1 MSSAATHLE
10 LTARFVLARE
20 AGRADH
26 YQQPAP
32 AGRPV
37 SSVHPLT
44 IYIVVVSLW
53 VVQSRH
59 QADLFNVTR
68 AQEDEPPTERRPK
81 NRSDFLISIP
91 NMNDLLWQF
100 QIFDTNATIHR
111 VKAASSLSW
120 GLKLYRLFGS
130 PQNTSQCILTT
141 EELMILE
148 STTKS
153 VSAAFG
159 FFLEEGPTPQLEAT
173 YLEGQIW
180 EEKILKK
187 LLKLWF
193 DPIQSEKK

>member
-1 MSSAATHLE
+1 MSENSC
-10 LTARFVLARE
+10 LTCLTPVFWRVQDRALQHSKTIIILRKCHQLLLIWSWPLVLCLPGRRAGQITTSSPPQP
-20 AGRADH
+20 AGR
-26 YQQPAP
+26 
-32 AGRPV
+32 RPV

-111 VKAASSLSW
+111 VKAAACH
-120 GLKLYRLFGS
+120 G
-130 PQNTSQCILTT
+130 
-141 EELMILE
+141 
-148 STTKS
+148 
-153 VSAAFG
+153 
-159 FFLEEGPTPQLEAT
+159 
-173 YLEGQIW
+173 
-180 EEKILKK
+180 
-187 LLKLWF
+187 
-193 DPIQSEKK
+193 D